1 MNRSV
6 LFLFNLV
13 QDLNILYKLI
23 YLCKDDSHYNVV
35 IIITNEFI
43 LRDKDQLLI
52 KEINL
57 IKKDLNIDTFFV
69 NSNIEFFNLLN
80 NLGRSI
86 LISASESSVNSDS
99 HKETNEIFNFCP
111 TNITKI
117 TIQHGFECVGFLQ
130 NNNHNFI
137 HGTNIR

>member
-43 LRDKDQLLI
+43 LRDKDKLLI

-69 NSNIEFFNLLN
+69 NSNIEFFNW
-80 NLGRSI
+80 
-86 LISASESSVNSDS
+86 
-99 HKETNEIFNFCP
+99 
-111 TNITKI
+111 
-117 TIQHGFECVGFLQ
+117 
-130 NNNHNFI
+130 
-137 HGTNIR
+137 